1 MATVF
6 EVKLVNV
13 LKVTLTYTG
22 RVPADDINNAAVVSE
37 HAIPNG
43 VCTVYDDR
51 IRVENNKLF
60 LDILVEFGGADGYVD
75 FASVHN
81 YAKRLVSVLA
91 PNALLMYACV
101 RARDISCGIYSDRIV
116 GRWAWN
122 EKDMNLEYA
131 YLSLAQYQVYR
142 RHRVTEA
149 EYNAL
154 AEEVL
159 KLLPRDATTFG
170 AENVLSR
177 DKVREAK
184 IIRVASSCIEALNQE
199 GFDIAYKDSDSIKA
213 CLAALVADKIP
224 KPK

>member
-13 LKVTLTYTG
+13 LKLTLTYTG
-22 RVPADDINNAAVVSE
+22 KVPVDDIKNAAAISE
-37 HAIPNG
+37 HALPNA
-43 VCTVYDDR
+43 VCTVYDDS
-51 IRVENNKLF
+51 IRAKNNKLC
-60 LDILVEFGGADGYVD
+60 LDMLVEFGDNGYVD

-91 PNALLMYACV
+91 PNDLLMYACV
-101 RARDISCGIYSDRIV
+101 RARASGGGVYSDRIV
-116 GRWAWN
+116 GRWTWG

-131 YLSLAQYQVYR
+131 YLSLAQYQIYR
-142 RHRVTEA
+142 RYKPGEA
-149 EYNAL
+149 EYNAM
-154 AEEVL
+154 AEEML

-199 GFDIAYKDSDSIKA
+199 GFNIAWKDSDSIKA

-224 KPK
+224 NPK

>member
-13 LKVTLTYTG
+13 LKLTLTYTG
-22 RVPADDINNAAVVSE
+22 RVPVDDIKNAAAISE
-37 HAIPNG
+37 HALPNA
-43 VCTVYDDR
+43 VCTVYDDS
-51 IRVENNKLF
+51 IGAKNNNLC
-60 LDILVEFGGADGYVD
+60 LDVLVECSDNGYMD

-91 PNALLMYACV
+91 PNDLLMYACI
-101 RARDISCGIYSDRIV
+101 RARDVSGSVYSDRIV
-116 GRWAWN
+116 GRWVWD
-122 EKDMNLEYA
+122 EKGMNLEYA

-142 RHRVTEA
+142 SHRPGEG
-149 EYNAL
+149 EYNAMA
-154 AEEVL
+154 AELL

-184 IIRVASSCIEALNQE
+184 IIRVTSSCIEALNQE
-199 GFDIAYKDSDSIKA
+199 GFNIAGDDSDSIKA

-224 KPK
+224 NPK

>member
-13 LKVTLTYTG
+13 LKTTLTYTNK
-22 RVPADDINNAAVVSE
+22 VPTEDIKNAAAISE
-37 HAIPNG
+37 HSLPNTIG
-43 VCTVYDDR
+43 TVYDDDVR
-51 IRVENNKLF
+51 IKGDKLC
-60 LDILVEFGGADGYVD
+60 LDILNETRSERGYVD

-91 PNALLMYACV
+91 PNELLMYACV
-101 RARDISCGIYSDRIV
+101 RASAIGGDAYSDRIV

-122 EKDMNLEYA
+122 DKDMNLEYA
-131 YLSLAQYQVYR
+131 FLSLAQYQIYR
-142 RHRVTEA
+142 KHISGEG
-149 EYNAL
+149 EYNTM
-154 AEEVL
+154 AEEML

-184 IIRVASSCIEALNQE
+184 IIRVASRCIDVLNQE
-199 GFDIAYKDSDSIKA
+199 GFDVAYSDSDSIKA

-224 KPK
+224 KP